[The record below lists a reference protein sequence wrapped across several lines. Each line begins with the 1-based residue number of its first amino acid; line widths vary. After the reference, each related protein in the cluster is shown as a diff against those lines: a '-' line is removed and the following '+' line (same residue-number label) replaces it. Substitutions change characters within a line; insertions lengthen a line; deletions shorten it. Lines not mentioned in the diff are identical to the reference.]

1 MKLTLKRPRPRNP
14 LALLARQRSA
24 GAHRPSAG
32 ARRQRA
38 RRALHDDLAAL
49 GRGE

>member
-1 MKLTLKRPRPRNP
+1 MKLTLKPLRPRNP
-14 LALLARQRSA
+14 LALPARQRNA

-32 ARRQRA
+32 ARRQGA
-38 RRALHDDLAAL
+38 RRALRDDLAAL